1 MKGHGV
7 TSTINFISLQ
17 LFFQRL
23 KLLQQSFRGKM
34 GQNYFYNNRTP
45 LILLSV
51 MIAGLEEIDTAVA
64 DDIHYAVFLGKTPG
78 PRTRMQIFQWLR
90 LSNAGK
96 RVAHNCFYKIKCP
109 DSDTAINPHPVF

>member
-1 MKGHGV
+1 MGS
-7 TSTINFISLQ
+7 TSTINYLSLQ

-51 MIAGLEEIDTAVA
+51 VIARLEEIDTVVA
-64 DDIHYAVFLGKTPG
+64 DDVHNAVFLGKTPG
-78 PRTRMQIFQWLR
+78 PRTRMQIF
-90 LSNAGK
+90 
-96 RVAHNCFYKIKCP
+96 
-109 DSDTAINPHPVF
+109 